1 MPPLNSGCC
10 PNYYCRPLVFL
21 QPFSSLS
28 LFIHSLDLPKG
39 ALIPLRDPMSSATN
53 ILEMGKSKLHG
64 VMGDRGGAK
73 GDRCVLAPASPR
85 SPSPPA
91 AFSNGRWTGDIH
103 HQHSSSFSSSKPGRK
118 KPLNPSQCAGKPRLR
133 GEMYP
138 VQGHKTSHMALK
150 SPDSQPNSFLT
161 VLFFHV

>member
-28 LFIHSLDLPKG
+28 LFIHRLDLPKG
-39 ALIPLRDPMSSATN
+39 ALIPLRDPMSSVTN

-73 GDRCVLAPASPR
+73 GDRCVLALASPAPLLLQQHFR
-85 SPSPPA
+85 M
-91 AFSNGRWTGDIH
+91 GDGQVTLIINTAH
-103 HQHSSSFSSSKPGRK
+103 HFPH
-118 KPLNPSQCAGKPRLR
+118 PRL
-133 GEMYP
+133 GER
-138 VQGHKTSHMALK
+138 SH
-150 SPDSQPNSFLT
+150 
-161 VLFFHV
+161 